1 MNHYL
6 QETLLLLKTDIHTI
20 YRKIISS
27 RYFSPAHLEVL
38 SLEAKKSVDSIEKEK
53 KLFGYLACIY
63 EITHKAFQDDQYL
76 QNERRI
82 MHVID
87 TVSSYCMEELSS
99 NFVKNERPFIKVLYR
114 LFMDNHLKESSPYP
128 ALLIRCIS
136 SLKMIRLIITHFLQ
150 LIIKRPLKRL
160 QWLLVTFFLFI
171 GKERLALNKLTMHT
185 DTIQPQDVEL
195 HIQLLAK
202 RERFSQIVEWITVL
216 FPTKRHHLGSLQ
228 ASPTRLIL
236 LTITIHYGSW
246 DRWLQAPSYNRFKT
260 LSSSLSKNQLDSVLN
275 YILPKMAPLLYTES
289 TKLTYVQLLNDY
301 SYFQEAQHYFLNNEP
316 NPIALHETKL
326 QLLKKLAENEP
337 RHVLPV
343 YHQFI
348 IRLAEKRSRKYYMEA
363 ADYVFKLADI
373 YTRLDETAQFQLYL
387 FELKKGYKTYRAFIE
402 ELKRRESKSHM
413 DT

>member
-1 MNHYL
+1 MIP
-6 QETLLLLKTDIHTI
+6 LK
-20 YRKIISS
+20 RK
-27 RYFSPAHLEVL
+27 
-38 SLEAKKSVDSIEKEK
+38 K

-63 EITHKAFQDDQYL
+63 EITHKAVQDDQYL

-87 TVSSYCMEELSS
+87 TVSSYCVEELSS

-136 SLKMIRLIITHFLQ
+136 SLKNDTLDYLDTLFTADLDKKTTKTITMASSY
-150 LIIKRPLKRL
+150 
-160 QWLLVTFFLFI
+160 FFLFI

-228 ASPTRLIL
+228 AFADQAHTAINVN
-236 LTITIHYGSW
+236 TIHYGSW

-301 SYFQEAQHYFLNNEP
+301 SYFLEAQHYFLNNEP

-373 YTRLDETAQFQLYL
+373 YTRLDEKAQFQLYL
-387 FELKKGYKTYRAFIE
+387 FELKKRLQNVSCFYRGVE
-402 ELKRRESKSHM
+402 
-413 DT
+413 TT